1 MRSVV
6 CLLFLVW
13 GVYGSAQSDTSAQ
26 ELPFEFPLIIRYQNN
41 SAAISHVN
49 RLRLSILADYLKEV
63 PSKKIRIE
71 GHVCCG
77 PDMRVSKKRAK
88 RVYKMLRK
96 LGVPKEQMT
105 YIGRS
110 FDEPK
115 VPKEK
120 NETDK
125 DMNRRVEIELLSF

>member
-1 MRSVV
+1 MRKLFTIL
-6 CLLFLVW
+6 LLFIS
-13 GVYGSAQSDTSAQ
+13 GISFAQ
-26 ELPFEFPLIIRYQNN
+26 EDSIAPEVPFEFPLIIRYQNN

-63 PSKKIRIE
+63 PAQKILIE

-77 PDMRVSKKRAK
+77 PDLRVSKKRAR

-96 LGVPKEQMT
+96 LGVPKEQMS
-105 YIGRS
+105 YVGRS

-120 NETDK
+120 NEADK
-125 DMNRRVEIELLSF
+125 DMNRRVEIELLRR